1 MKAHRTHGVANDH
14 EFHLSIQASQPM
26 QAVATHTG
34 WRQPPRLRVV
44 YPADIADTL
53 SAVEDLWLRTAQ
65 HPSLRVA
72 VVRDTLAGDNL
83 LLVRSPSEVLD
94 EEGSHLLDAVKN
106 GARYQ
111 WRQNGTTGSLVSDI
125 RRIDSTVVV
134 ELTPLKQLR
143 CWPDGDAVERALQS
157 LLNRLNAQEM

>member
-1 MKAHRTHGVANDH
+1 MKVRRTHGVANDH
-14 EFHLSIQASQPM
+14 EFHHSGQTSQSM

-44 YPADIADTL
+44 YPTDIADTL
-53 SAVEDLWLRTAQ
+53 SAVEDLWLRTAR
-65 HPSLRVA
+65 HPSLRVV
-72 VVRDTLAGDNL
+72 VVRDAMAGDNL
-83 LLVRSPSEVLD
+83 LLVRSLTEDLD
-94 EEGSHLLDAVKN
+94 EEAIHLLNAVKN

-125 RRIDSTVVV
+125 RLIDSTVVV

-143 CWPDGDAVERALQS
+143 RWPDGDAMEWALQS